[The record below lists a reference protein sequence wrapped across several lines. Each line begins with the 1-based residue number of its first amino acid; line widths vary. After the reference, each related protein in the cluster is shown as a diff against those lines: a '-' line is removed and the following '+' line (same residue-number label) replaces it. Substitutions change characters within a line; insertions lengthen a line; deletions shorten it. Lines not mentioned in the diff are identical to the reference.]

1 MKTKKERIKSPF
13 ERLKKEHL
21 IIIEELFKLE
31 KNLIRIG
38 GNLDSIK
45 GFLALFDD
53 KIKRIIDL
61 EESVLFPYLR
71 GNVEENKLFVMTYTH
86 EIIENEFEKL
96 RKALLA
102 EKLYDIHSS
111 GDRLIKILRF
121 HIENEDAF
129 VIEKAKEIMKLGQ
142 INRFSGMLLKLGA

>member
-1 MKTKKERIKSPF
+1 MKIKKERIKSPF

-45 GFLALFDD
+45 GFLGLFDD

-71 GNVEENKLFVMTYTH
+71 GNVEENKLFVMVYTH
-86 EIIENEFEKL
+86 EIIKNEFEKL
-96 RKALLA
+96 RNALLA
-102 EKLYDIHSS
+102 EKLYDIRSS

-121 HIENEDAF
+121 HIEKEDAF